1 MRHTALL
8 NKFIHKLIPLFK
20 LKTLVRKSGFLTLPS
35 NAILVLSFVYQDK
48 NFHGAL
54 SPRDAVFVRAVPTL
68 LIQIQCITVVH
79 YVKKRVGTVDA
90 NSFVICIQCS
100 NSGIFIR
107 SFYFDKTTTALLR
120 SSIIV
125 ISHGSERTNGYIHSR
140 TETQLDTESA
150 VPWKMFF
157 LLQHSSIT

>member
-1 MRHTALL
+1 MHY
-8 NKFIHKLIPLFK
+8 
-20 LKTLVRKSGFLTLPS
+20 S
-35 NAILVLSFVYQDK
+35 
-48 NFHGAL
+48 GAL
-54 SPRDAVFVRAVPTL
+54 
-68 LIQIQCITVVH
+68 C
-79 YVKKRVGTVDA
+79 KKRVGTLDA

-125 ISHGSERTNGYIHSR
+125 ISHGNERTNGYINSR

-150 VPWKMFF
+150 VP
-157 LLQHSSIT
+157 